1 MPRAQLSYIGQDLGV
16 IGPRDSDKN
25 WAPMSISS
33 VNTPISLLHS
43 QSHRCNSQKRRKQ
56 QHENAKSSNT
66 IQKRRYKKQGFLD
79 NEITLFL
86 QILNSYGTIN

>member
-33 VNTPISLLHS
+33 MSIPLYHSYTHKVIVATVKREGNNNTRMRN
-43 QSHRCNSQKRRKQ
+43 QATQY
-56 QHENAKSSNT
+56 KSAGIKNKVFWT
-66 IQKRRYKKQGFLD
+66 MKLRYFCK
-79 NEITLFL
+79 
-86 QILNSYGTIN
+86 Y